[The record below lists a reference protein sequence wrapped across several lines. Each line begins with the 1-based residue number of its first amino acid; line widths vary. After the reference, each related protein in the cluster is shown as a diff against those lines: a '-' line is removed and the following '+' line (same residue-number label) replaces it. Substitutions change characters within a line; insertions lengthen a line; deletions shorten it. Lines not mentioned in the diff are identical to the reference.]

1 VDCHG
6 GNPDEY
12 DKQRAHVLPKYP
24 DAWVGS
30 ANPVRSYTLLNHEL
44 PEFVRFVNPG
54 DLRIAH
60 LTCGIAGCH
69 PSEVERNRKSM
80 MAHGCML
87 WGAALY
93 NNGSVPNK
101 MPRYGESYSMNGSPQ
116 RLVTIPPPDDYEI
129 VYKGV
134 VPFLDPLPR
143 FEITQPGNILR
154 IFERG
159 GKFRPEVGIPDRREE
174 AGRPFLSRLSNRGLG
189 TENRIDP
196 VFIGLHKTRL
206 LDPTLNFLGTND
218 HPGDYRSSGCTACH
232 MVYAND
238 RSVYNSGPYARFG
251 NRGQTVNPDP
261 CIPKGESGH
270 PIEHRLTVSIPTSQ
284 CIVCHVH
291 PGTTVMNSYTGFMWW
306 DEETDAALMYP
317 AKQRYPSAEEAY
329 QTQLRNPN
337 ESAVRNNLRDA
348 DFVADLADHNHACS
362 QTQFADYHGHGWAFQ
377 AVFKKDRH
385 GNLVDRQGQV
395 IEDVPPWKLQAA
407 MTAEGKGR
415 DGIPVHLMDI
425 HLERGMHCIDCHFV
439 QDVHGNG
446 KLQGEVRAA
455 IEIQCIDCHGSVS
468 QRATLRTSGPASYT
482 SSPDGKGRDLTTL
495 RTPFGRR
502 RFERRGD
509 VIVQHSMVEAGRSWV
524 VPQVVDV
531 INPAHPRYNRFAA
544 LAKTVRFESDAITW
558 GDVPGGDETRCAHAN
573 NNMSCIACHSAWN
586 PSCFGCHLPQK
597 ANKKLPQLH
606 NEGDITRNYV
616 SYNFQTLRDDVYM
629 LARDGIVTGNRIG
642 PARSSCA
649 IHVTSYNQN
658 REAIYIQQHTISA
671 GGLSGIAFSTN
682 VPHTVRGRGE
692 ARRCTDCHVS
702 INNDNN
708 AILAQLVMQG
718 TQFVNFVG
726 KYCWVGA
733 GKHGFFGIVVTE
745 DEEPQAVIG
754 SYLHRFA
761 FPDYFRAHQERGL
774 QLRYAVEHPGRD
786 IGEQLVNPL
795 GEAEILCV
803 QLRGEYLYAAC
814 GKAGVRIFDVSFV
827 DHKGFSERIFTA
839 PVSPAGQRLYVRTA
853 YASHVCAPTTLA
865 PDPTRTQLRENREPA
880 IPAAYGYIYVADRH
894 EGLILIGV
902 ATLLD
907 GDPLNNY
914 VQKDVVFNPN
924 GLLNGARF
932 VGCVGTYLY
941 VCCDAGLVVVDV
953 QEPTRPIVTAVV
965 GPAHGIVE
973 PVAFDRQFRYGFVCD
988 REGLKVLDITVP
1000 GIPRVVA
1007 SLALSQAR
1015 SVYVARTYA
1024 YIAGGSDGLV
1034 IVDVENPEKPRVYL
1048 RFDAGGQLNDVR
1060 DVKLGMT
1067 YTSAFAYVADG
1078 RNGLRIIQLTSPET
1092 PGYMGFSPRPRPR
1105 LIASY
1110 KLPRGAQALCISKG
1124 LDRDRAVDECGNQ
1137 IAVFGRIGARP
1148 LNLEEQRRLYL
1159 RNGKV
1164 WRVSD
1169 DPDHP
1174 MYGSP
1179 RRNQGMDNARE

>member
-1 VDCHG
+1 
-6 GNPDEY
+6 
-12 DKQRAHVLPKYP
+12 
-24 DAWVGS
+24 
-30 ANPVRSYTLLNHEL
+30 
-44 PEFVRFVNPG
+44 
-54 DLRIAH
+54 
-60 LTCGIAGCH
+60 
-69 PSEVERNRKSM
+69 
-80 MAHGCML
+80 
-87 WGAALY
+87 
-93 NNGSVPNK
+93 
-101 MPRYGESYSMNGSPQ
+101 
-116 RLVTIPPPDDYEI
+116 
-129 VYKGV
+129 
-134 VPFLDPLPR
+134 
-143 FEITQPGNILR
+143 
-154 IFERG
+154 
-159 GKFRPEVGIPDRREE
+159 
-174 AGRPFLSRLSNRGLG
+174 
-189 TENRIDP
+189 
-196 VFIGLHKTRL
+196 
-206 LDPTLNFLGTND
+206 
-218 HPGDYRSSGCTACH
+218 
-232 MVYAND
+232 
-238 RSVYNSGPYARFG
+238 
-251 NRGQTVNPDP
+251 
-261 CIPKGESGH
+261 
-270 PIEHRLTVSIPTSQ
+270 
-284 CIVCHVH
+284 
-291 PGTTVMNSYTGFMWW
+291 MNSYTGFMWW
-306 DEETDAALMYP
+306 DEETEAGLMYP
-317 AKQRYPSAEEAY
+317 ERQRYPSAEEAY

-337 ESAVRNNLRDA
+337 ESAIRNKLHNV
-348 DFVADLADHNHACS
+348 DFVADLSAHNQACS

-377 AVFKKDRH
+377 AVFKKDRR
-385 GNLVDRQGQV
+385 GNLLDRRGQV
-395 IEDVPPWKLQAA
+395 IEDLTPRKLQAA
-407 MTAEGKGR
+407 MTPEGKER

-455 IEIQCIDCHGSVS
+455 IEIQCIDCHGTVS
-468 QRATLRTSGPASYT
+468 QRATLRTSGPAAYT
-482 SSPDGKGRDLTTL
+482 SSPDGRGRDLALL
-495 RTPFGRR
+495 RTPFGKR

-509 VIVQHSMVEAGRSWV
+509 LIIQHSMVQEGLSWV

-531 INPAHPRYNRFAA
+531 INPVHPRYNRFAA
-544 LAKTVRFESDAITW
+544 LAKTVRFENDVMTW
-558 GDVPGGDETRCAHAN
+558 GDIPAGDETRCAHAN

-606 NEGDITRNYV
+606 NEGDVTRNYV

-658 REAIYIQQHTISA
+658 RETIYIQQQTISA

-692 ARRCTDCHVS
+692 AKRCTDCHVS

-708 AILAQLVMQG
+708 ALLAQLVMQG
-718 TQFVNFVG
+718 TQFVNFIG

-733 GKHGFFGIVVTE
+733 GKHGFFGVVVTE

-754 SYLHRFA
+754 SYLHRSA
-761 FPDYFRAHQERGL
+761 FPDYFRAHQEHGL

-814 GKAGVRIFDVSFV
+814 GKAGVRIYDVSFV

-853 YASHVCAPTTLA
+853 YASHVCAPTTMA
-865 PDPTRTQLRENREPA
+865 PDPTRTRMPENREPA

-907 GDPLNNY
+907 GDPLNNF
-914 VQKDVVFNPN
+914 VKKDVVFNPN

-932 VGCVGTYLY
+932 VGCVGTYVY

-953 QEPTRPIVTAVV
+953 QEPTRPRVTAVV
-965 GPAHGIVE
+965 GPTEGIVE
-973 PVAFDRQFRYGFVCD
+973 PVAFDRQLRYGFVCD
-988 REGLKVLDITVP
+988 REGLKVLDITEP
-1000 GIPRVVA
+1000 GWPRVVTG
-1007 SLALSQAR
+1007 LPLNQAR

-1024 YIAGGSDGLV
+1024 YIAGGSDGLI
-1034 IVDVENPEKPRVYL
+1034 IVDVENPERPRVYL
-1048 RFDAGGQLNDVR
+1048 RVDAGGQLNDVR

-1078 RNGLRIIQLTSPET
+1078 RNGLRVIQLTSPET

-1110 KLPRGAQALCISKG
+1110 RLPRGAEALCISKG

-1174 MYGSP
+1174 MYGQP
-1179 RRNQGMDNARE
+1179 RSYQGTDKERE